1 MDTQIS
7 KSKFKARALAILRR
21 IERTGEPVTITD
33 HGKPTLTVR
42 PYNPGAPTPRE
53 RLKGS
58 VIRYEDPFEPV
69 DDENWEALV

>member
-1 MDTQIS
+1 METQIS
-7 KSKFKARALAILRR
+7 KSKFKAQALEILRR
-21 IERTGEPVTITD
+21 VERTGEPITITD

-42 PYNPGAPTPRE
+42 RYEPAEPTPQA

-69 DDENWEALV
+69 DDETWDALA